1 MCICAM
7 QKFKNGQKLLLVSTT
22 VIEVGVDVPEAT
34 VMVIENAE
42 RFGLSQLHQ
51 LRGRVGRGA
60 LQSYCILLYGTK
72 LSLDSKKRLSILTSV
87 SDGFEIAEK
96 DLEIRGSG
104 DYLGVRQSGESGF
117 RFFDVCRD
125 ASLVPIADEYANE
138 LIRQPLADSITTL
151 LEIFD
156 KDIYFKEQGTSLT

>member
-1 MCICAM
+1 
-7 QKFKNGQKLLLVSTT
+7 
-22 VIEVGVDVPEAT
+22 
-34 VMVIENAE
+34 
-42 RFGLSQLHQ
+42 
-51 LRGRVGRGA
+51 
-60 LQSYCILLYGTK
+60 

-125 ASLVPIADEYANE
+125 ASLVPIADEYASE
-138 LIRQPLADSITTL
+138 LIKQPLADSITTL
-151 LEIFD
+151 LEVFD